1 MAIERIVLIEP
12 RAPGLHVFSHWK
24 LPRLGLPLL
33 GAVLRDELGIIPTI
47 YFQQISR
54 LDWGEIGSSD
64 LVGISSITST
74 APEAYR
80 ILRKVK
86 ECGDIP
92 VVFGGAHPTFL
103 PDEALEAGAD
113 FVVRGEGEQTF
124 PELIRYLNGDRTLA
138 LEEIQGLSFAT
149 GGEIHHNAERPRP
162 LHLSELPWPD
172 LSLIKDFG
180 RCKIIPVVTSRGCP
194 HACNFCSVTEMFG
207 RRYRFRETED
217 IIAELKALFEANP
230 KATVFFY
237 DDNFTANRARTVEL
251 LERMLEE
258 GLTRRWSA
266 QARVDI
272 ARDPELLDLMK
283 RSGCN
288 MLYLGLE
295 SINPET
301 LEQYHKAQTVEDV
314 ALAVKELHR
323 RKIFVHGMFVIGSDA
338 DTPATVSE
346 TVRFAKKSRVDS
358 VQFMILTPMP
368 GTELHREL
376 TEQERIFDHNW
387 ERYAGFH
394 PVFYPRNMSP
404 ARLQFE
410 TMLRAYRK
418 FYSVWQCWKMGLRFQ
433 WKDMAI
439 RIIGHRMLVK
449 WRQYNRDAVKR
460 LKEIY
465 RQEKSGIMPPT
476 SSSPSPPTR

>member
-1 MAIERIVLIEP
+1 MAITKITLIEP

-33 GAVLRDELGIIPTI
+33 GAVLRQEVGIEPTI

-54 LDWGEIGSSD
+54 LDWNDISSSD

-86 ECGDIP
+86 EYGDIP

-113 FVVRGEGEQTF
+113 FVVRGEGEDTF
-124 PELIRYLNGDRTLA
+124 PELVRCLNSGGDLSRIL
-138 LEEIQGLSFAT
+138 GLSFKDAD
-149 GGEIHHNAERPRP
+149 GFRHNPDRPRP
-162 LHLSELPWPD
+162 RHLSDLPWPD
-172 LSLIKDFG
+172 LSLIRDFG
-180 RCKIIPVVTSRGCP
+180 RCKIIPVMTSRGCP
-194 HACNFCSVTEMFG
+194 YDCNFCAVTEMFG

-217 IIAELKALFEANP
+217 IIAELKALGEANP
-230 KATVFFY
+230 KAAFFFY
-237 DDNFTANRARTVEL
+237 DDNFTANRERTVQL

-258 GLTRRWSA
+258 GIDRHWSA
-266 QARVDI
+266 QARVDV
-272 ARDPELLDLMK
+272 ARDPELMDLMK
-283 RSGCN
+283 RSGCG

-301 LEQYHKAQTVEDV
+301 LKEFHKAQTVEDV
-314 ALAVKELHR
+314 TLAVQELHK

-338 DTPATVSE
+338 DTPATISD
-346 TVRFAKKSRVDS
+346 TVRYAKKAKVDS
-358 VQFMILTPMP
+358 VQFMILTPVP
-368 GTELHREL
+368 GTGLYREL
-376 TEQERIFDHNW
+376 EEQDRIFDHDW
-387 ERYAGFH
+387 ERYTGFH

-418 FYSVWQCWKMGLRFQ
+418 FYSVWQCWKMGLSFR
-433 WKDMAI
+433 WKDMAV
-439 RIIGHRMLVK
+439 RIIGHRMVVK
-449 WRQYNRDAVKR
+449 WRQYNRSVVKS
-460 LKEIY
+460 LKRIY
-465 RQEKSGIMPPT
+465 RQEKSAGFMPPA
-476 SSSPSPPTR
+476 SSSPSPPAR

>member
-1 MAIERIVLIEP
+1 MAIERITLIEP
-12 RAPGLHVFSHWK
+12 KAPGLHVFSHWK

-33 GAVLRDELGIIPTI
+33 GAILRDELGIQSTI

-54 LDWGEIGSSD
+54 LDWNAIAESD

-86 ECGDIP
+86 EYGDIP
-92 VVFGGAHPTFL
+92 VVLGGAHPTFL
-103 PDEALEAGAD
+103 PEEALEAGAD
-113 FVVRGEGEQTF
+113 FVVRGEGEETF
-124 PELIRYLNGDRTLA
+124 PELIRYLNGEGGSPSDIA
-138 LEEIQGLSFAT
+138 GLSFSAN
-149 GGEIHHNAERPRP
+149 GEIRHNPDRPRP
-162 LHLSELPWPD
+162 RHLSELPWPD
-172 LSLIKDFG
+172 LTLIKDFG

-207 RRYRFRETED
+207 RRYRFRDTED
-217 IIAELKALFEANP
+217 IIAELQYLTSVNP
-230 KATVFFY
+230 KAHIFFY

-251 LERMLEE
+251 LTRMLEE
-258 GLTRRWSA
+258 GIDRRWSA

-283 RSGCN
+283 RSGCHL
-288 MLYLGLE
+288 LYLGLE

-314 ALAVKELHR
+314 SLIVEELHK
-323 RKIFVHGMFVIGSDA
+323 RKIFVHGMFVVGSDA
-338 DTPATVSE
+338 DTPATVRE
-346 TVRFAKKSRVDS
+346 TVRFAKKTRVDS
-358 VQFMILTPMP
+358 VQFMILTPLP
-368 GTELHREL
+368 GTDLYREL
-376 TEQERIFDHNW
+376 AAQERIFDYNW
-387 ERYAGFH
+387 ERYTGFH
-394 PVFYPRNMSP
+394 PVFLPRNMSP

-410 TMLRAYRK
+410 TVLRAYRK
-418 FYSVWQCWKMGLRFQ
+418 FYSVWQCWKMGLSFR

-439 RIIGHRMLVK
+439 RIIGHRMLVR
-449 WRQYNRDAVKR
+449 WRQYNRHVVKR

-465 RQEKSGIMPPT
+465 RQEKSDLMPPT
-476 SSSPSPPTR
+476 SSSPSPPAR

>member
-1 MAIERIVLIEP
+1 MAIEKITLIEP
-12 RAPGLHVFSHWK
+12 KAPGLHVYSHWK

-33 GAVLRDELGIIPTI
+33 GAILRDELGIEPTI

-54 LDWGEIGSSD
+54 LDWGEIGTSD

-86 ECGDIP
+86 EYGDIP

-103 PDEALEAGAD
+103 PEEALEAGAD
-113 FVVRGEGEQTF
+113 FVVRGEGEKTF
-124 PELIRYLNGDRTLA
+124 PELIRYLNGDRVSSPT
-138 LEEIQGLSFAT
+138 EIRGLSFHT
-149 GGEIHHNAERPRP
+149 GDEIHHNPDRDRPM
-162 LHLSELPWPD
+162 HLSELPWPD

-180 RCKIIPVVTSRGCP
+180 RCKIVPVVTSRGCP

-217 IIAELKALFEANP
+217 IIAELKALDEANP
-230 KATVFFY
+230 KASIFFY
-237 DDNFTANRARTVEL
+237 DDNFTANRSRTIQL

-258 GLTRRWSA
+258 GLARRWSA

-272 ARDPELLDLMK
+272 ARDPELMDLMK
-283 RSGCN
+283 RSGCR

-301 LEQYHKAQTVEDV
+301 LEQFHKAQTVEDV
-314 ALAVKELHR
+314 TLAVQELHK
-323 RKIFVHGMFVIGSDA
+323 RKIFVHGMFVVGSDA

-346 TVRFAKKSRVDS
+346 TVRFAKKARVDS
-358 VQFMILTPMP
+358 VQFMILTPLP
-368 GTELHREL
+368 GTELFRDLE
-376 TEQERIFDHNW
+376 EQERIFDHNW
-387 ERYAGFH
+387 ERYTGFH
-394 PVFYPRNMSP
+394 PVFHPRNMSP

-418 FYSVWQCWKMGLRFQ
+418 FYSVWQCWKMGLSFR
-433 WKDMAI
+433 WKDMAV
-439 RIIGHRMLVK
+439 RIIGHRMVVR
-449 WRQYNRDAVKR
+449 WRQYNPSVVKS
-460 LKEIY
+460 LKAIY
-465 RQEKSGIMPPT
+465 RQEKSGIIPPA